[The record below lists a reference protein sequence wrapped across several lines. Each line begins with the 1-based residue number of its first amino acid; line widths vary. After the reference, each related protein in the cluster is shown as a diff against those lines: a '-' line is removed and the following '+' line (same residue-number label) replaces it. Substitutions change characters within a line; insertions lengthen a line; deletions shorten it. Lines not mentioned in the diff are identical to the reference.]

1 MSLFAGRLDNEVVF
15 QTLNTSRGTTG
26 QEKEGTV
33 ASSIT
38 DFAMVEQLAGNE
50 KYESMQLTE
59 KADIKI
65 TIRYRTD
72 INAAMRVMWEG
83 KWYNIYTITEIT
95 RHVGLRILAKE
106 IVQT

>member
-1 MSLFAGRLDNEVVF
+1 MGLFSGRNDAEVVF

-26 QEKEGTV
+26 QTKGGTV
-33 ASSIT
+33 ASTIT
-38 DFAMVEQLAGNE
+38 DFAMVEMLKGNE
-50 KYESMQLTE
+50 KYESSQLTA

-72 INAAMRVMWEG
+72 ITESMRVKWED
-83 KWYNIYTITEIT
+83 KWYNIFSISEIT
-95 RHVGLRILAKE
+95 RKVGLRILAKE